1 MRRVLGR
8 LLRWGWYLAAIV
20 LVLCAALV
28 TLGQY
33 YFPYLGEHK
42 DALLARVAADL
53 PFGVEVAGLGTE
65 WSGLAP
71 TLHVRGLRLFAR
83 DEPEVTILSS
93 SSSELR
99 IDMLR
104 SLFSLAPR
112 LRRIVAEDVQLGF
125 TEEADGRWH
134 IAGVGGGRAPSNPEA
149 IVDFFLAI
157 EEIDLRRTRLV
168 LRAHEGGRV
177 ETEGAELSMQ
187 NYRRFRRLQVT
198 ARDESPGGEFSLVL
212 ESHGDP
218 RQRDEFSAAAY
229 VRLDSARLSRLQPL
243 LPPALRMPE
252 AALSGELWA
261 RLSEEGIV
269 SLSGALR
276 APELDPRAFW
286 PERAQL
292 QPLSDLDL
300 RFSGQWAG
308 NRGSLWLDELRCQW
322 FGQPLELE
330 RVRID
335 AERAGGVNRIGVGA
349 EYLDIGALA
358 GALQSS
364 TLLGG
369 VWGEAL
375 AELSPYGGLVN
386 AHLDL
391 SLPAASAPDFR
402 FRAAMVDVSVSPWRQ
417 APGVRNAR
425 GYLEITPRGGF
436 VDIDSGA
443 ISLEFPRLY
452 RDDLEFDHVAGR
464 VHWERDGGGL
474 RVGSELLRAV
484 TGATGISANF
494 GLDLRKDPA
503 ADDTL
508 SLAFG
513 LRDADALAYR
523 TYLPYTVSPALR
535 EWLDASI
542 EAGHVDSAAFTYHA
556 VFSRPDRPFS
566 YAMQLGLDLRD
577 AAVSYHPDW
586 PEVSGAAGRVL
597 VDERRVR
604 VWAGSG
610 RMLQSELRN
619 ATVEVLPRRDER
631 RLRLSAELDGDLAD
645 GLRVINTSPLA
656 KTTGGALRSWQSS
669 GAMALRLDLDMP
681 FGGRLAPETSRLDL
695 AADIA
700 GGRLFVADLRL
711 PFDGVQGR
719 LGFDLQRGLY
729 SERLDGRLW
738 GQPLRATIGATEGP
752 EHRIAI
758 RVDGAAQLPRV
769 AQWLGWDLDEYL
781 AGVAPF
787 SVELAQQPEHGFGFV
802 LRSSLAGA
810 ASTLPAPL
818 AKAPADSLPL
828 ELRWSPHAAGTDISL
843 QLGMDIWGLMQRDRQ
858 GRFSG
863 EIALGAEPVAGGEDL
878 RIRGRVPQADAGA
891 WIVAVQHVVAANAA
905 REDGPRTVLRLDGLE
920 LATATLLGAELHEL
934 RVDSRWAERDFV
946 LDFVSDALSGEFRL
960 PADPGARFALT
971 LEQLQLRA
979 FLGPIAATPV
989 AGEADA
995 AGGASMARD
1004 AQAWRS
1010 LQDARLPETD
1020 VQVRRAT
1027 LDDKD
1032 LGEWTFRIG
1041 SEVDALAM
1049 TDVRATLPGLRLGGT
1064 GKDSGGS
1071 FRLRWIGGEPRSE
1084 LVAGARSD
1092 DIERFFATW
1101 GYANVLQG
1109 RKGRADIEFSWPGN
1123 PAQFEMANV
1132 NGTLAFSWRD
1142 GRLLFGGG
1150 DNPFMRTLGLMNFDQ
1165 VLRRIRLDFKDLYQ
1179 SGLAFDRFKGE
1190 IELGQGF
1197 AHTLEPITLEG
1208 PSARMKF
1215 SGRSDLRAQTI
1226 DADLIV
1232 TLPIGSNLPWV
1243 AALAGGLPAAAGVYV
1258 ASRIFEDQL
1267 GKFSS
1272 AIYKVSGKL
1281 DDPAV
1286 EFVKVFDTEDGQDD
1300 TSAAPARGESAPSA
1314 APPARSP
1321 DSATPAPASESP

>member
-1 MRRVLGR
+1 MKRVLGR
-8 LLRWGWYLAAIV
+8 LLRWGWYLAAVV

-42 DALLARVAADL
+42 DELLARVAADL
-53 PFGVEVAGLGTE
+53 PFGVEVAGLGAE
-65 WSGLAP
+65 WAGLAP

-93 SSSELR
+93 SRSELR

-125 TEEADGRWH
+125 TEDADGRWH

-177 ETEGAELSMQ
+177 ETEGAELSME
-187 NYRRFRRLQVT
+187 NYRRFRRLHVT
-198 ARDESPGGEFSLVL
+198 ARDESPGGEFSLLL

-218 RQRDEFSAAAY
+218 RQRDDFSAAAY
-229 VRLDSARLSRLQPL
+229 LRLDNARLKRLQPL
-243 LPPALRMPE
+243 LPPALRMPD

-261 RLSEEGIV
+261 RLSDEGVV
-269 SLSGALR
+269 SLSGTLR
-276 APELDPRAFW
+276 APELDPRSFW
-286 PERAQL
+286 PEREQL
-292 QPLSDLDL
+292 QPLNEFDL
-300 RFSGQWAG
+300 RFSAEWAG
-308 NRGSLWLDELRCQW
+308 SRGSLWLDELRCQW

-335 AERAGGVNRIGVGA
+335 AERAEGVNRIGVGA
-349 EYLDIGALA
+349 EYLDVGALA

-364 TLLGG
+364 ALLGG
-369 VWGEAL
+369 KWGEAL
-375 AELSPYGGLVN
+375 ADLSPYGGLIN

-391 SLPAASAPDFR
+391 SLPAAAAPDFR
-402 FRAAMVDVSVSPWRQ
+402 FRAAMVDVSASPWRQ

-425 GYLEITPRGGF
+425 GYLQITPHGGF
-436 VDIDSGA
+436 ADIDSGA

-452 RDDLEFDHVAGR
+452 RDDLEFERIRGR
-464 VHWERDGGGL
+464 VNWQHGPWGAQ
-474 RVGSELLRAV
+474 VGSELLRAV
-484 TGATGISANF
+484 SGSTELSARF
-494 GLDLRKDPA
+494 DLGLRSDPA

-513 LRDADALAYR
+513 LRDADASAYQ
-523 TYLPYTVSPALR
+523 TYLPYTASPALR

-542 EAGHVDSAAFTYHA
+542 EAGHVDSAALTYHA
-556 VFSRPDRPFS
+556 VFSRPERPFS

-586 PEVSGAAGRVL
+586 PPVSGAAGRVL

-619 ATVEVLPRRDER
+619 ATVEVLPGREER
-631 RLRLSAELDGDLAD
+631 RLRLDAELGGDLAD
-645 GLRVINTSPLA
+645 GLRLINTSPLA
-656 KTTGGALRSWQSS
+656 KMTGGALRSWQAS
-669 GAMALRLDLDMP
+669 GPMALRLDLDMP
-681 FGGRLAPETSRLDL
+681 FGGRLTRETSRLDL
-695 AADIA
+695 AVDIE
-700 GGRLFVADLRL
+700 GGRLFIAELRL
-711 PFDGVQGR
+711 PFDGLQGR
-719 LGFDLQRGLY
+719 LGFDLERGLH

-738 GQPLRATIGATEGP
+738 GQPLRAAIAAAEGAER
-752 EHRIAI
+752 RIVI
-758 RVDGAAQLPRV
+758 KVDGVAELPRV
-769 AQWLGWDLDEYL
+769 AEWLGWDLDEYL
-781 AGVAPF
+781 SGVAPF

-810 ASTLPAPL
+810 GSTLPAPL
-818 AKAPADSLPL
+818 AKAPADPLPL
-828 ELRWSPHAAGTDISL
+828 ELRWTPVGAGTDLSL
-843 QLGMDIWGLMQRDRQ
+843 QLGMDLWGLMHRDPQ

-863 EIALGAEPVAGGEDL
+863 ELALGAQPVAGGEDL
-878 RIRGRVPQADAGA
+878 RIRGRVARADAGA
-891 WIVAVQHVVAANAA
+891 WVVAVQHVVAANAA
-905 REDGPRTVLRLDGLE
+905 RKDGPRTVLRLDGLE
-920 LATATLLGAELHEL
+920 LESATLLGAELHAL

-946 LDFVSDALSGEFRL
+946 LDFASDALSGEFRL
-960 PADPGARFALT
+960 PADPAARLALT

-979 FLGPIAATPV
+979 FLGPAVVTP
-989 AGEADA
+989 AEGEAA
-995 AGGASMARD
+995 AGASLAGDEPAWHSLRD
-1004 AQAWRS
+1004 V
-1010 LQDARLPETD
+1010 RLPDTD
-1020 VQVRRAT
+1020 VRVRRAA

-1032 LGEWTFRIG
+1032 LGEWSFRVG

-1049 TDVRATLPGLRLGGT
+1049 TDVRATLPGLRLGGI

-1071 FRLRWIGGEPRSE
+1071 FRLRWIAGEPRSE
-1084 LVAGARSD
+1084 LRVGLRSD
-1092 DIERFFATW
+1092 DIDRLSDAW
-1101 GYANVLQG
+1101 GYGNVLES
-1109 RKGRADIEFSWPGN
+1109 RKGRADVDFSWPGN
-1123 PAQFEMANV
+1123 PAQFAMAQV
-1132 NGTLAFSWRD
+1132 SGTMDFSWRD
-1142 GRLLFGGG
+1142 GRLLL
-1150 DNPFMRTLGLMNFDQ
+1150 DRRNNPFMRTLGMMNFDE
-1165 VLRRIRLDFKDLYQ
+1165 VLRRIRFDFKDLYQ
-1179 SGLAFDRFKGE
+1179 SGLAFDRFDGL

-1197 AHTLEPITLEG
+1197 AHTREPITLDG

-1215 SGRSDLRAQTI
+1215 TGRSDLRAQTI

-1243 AALAGGLPAAAGVYV
+1243 AALAGGLPAAAGAYV

-1300 TSAAPARGESAPSA
+1300 KRDAPAAGVPGPGAV
-1314 APPARSP
+1314 PPADARGASP
-1321 DSATPAPASESP
+1321 PAPAQVQP